1 MRRLHKEIS
10 FWLLVITFLAGAMA
24 LGYVAHADTID
35 CDKAVK
41 NQTGTPT
48 NGHYEVCIE
57 VPNRRLN
64 ASNRAVVT
72 SEVCE
77 EGYGCHPIDGEGNI
91 DQSKWWS
98 YNTVNGVLA

>member
-1 MRRLHKEIS
+1 MRKELS

-24 LGYVAHADTID
+24 PGYLAHADTID

-77 EGYGCHPIDGEGNI
+77 EGYGCHPIDQDGNI
-91 DQSKWWS
+91 DRSKWWANNLVS
-98 YNTVNGVLA
+98 GVCA